1 MTMTTMITRSPPI
14 VGVPHL
20 TMWLWGPSSRIR
32 LPIRMCRMS
41 RM

>member
-1 MTMTTMITRSPPI
+1 M

-20 TMWLWGPSSRIR
+20 TMWLCGPSSRIC
-32 LPIRMCRMS
+32 LPNRKWRSS

>member
-1 MTMTTMITRSPPI
+1 MITRRPPI

-20 TMWLWGPSSRIR
+20 TMWLCGPSSRIC
-32 LPIRMCRMS
+32 LPNRKWRSS